1 MKGLCLMLGSMGM
14 KVAILLLGAVFALVG
29 CEDAQTQARPL
40 SSPSPT
46 TVTVV
51 ASDRGAPLT
60 SSKYLRDVR
69 FDCASNDAAAVTGR
83 WEGPDDP
90 VTLTVV
96 DTQGR
101 DHDTEEAS
109 PGPFVLLLRS
119 KTLPHAATV
128 DVQARNEQ
136 DAVVDSVRIVLRYGP
151 RGPC

>member
-1 MKGLCLMLGSMGM
+1 MGM
-14 KVAILLLGAVFALVG
+14 KVAILLVGTVVVLAG
-29 CEDAQTQARPL
+29 CEGAQPQARGL
-40 SSPSPT
+40 SSPSPAT
-46 TVTVV
+46 GTVV

-96 DTQGR
+96 DMQGR
-101 DHDTEEAS
+101 DHDTDEAS
-109 PGPFVLLLRS
+109 PGPFVLVLRS
-119 KTLPHAATV
+119 KTLPAEATV
-128 DVQARNEQ
+128 DVQARNQE
-136 DAVVDSVRIVLRYGP
+136 DAVVDFVRIELRYGP